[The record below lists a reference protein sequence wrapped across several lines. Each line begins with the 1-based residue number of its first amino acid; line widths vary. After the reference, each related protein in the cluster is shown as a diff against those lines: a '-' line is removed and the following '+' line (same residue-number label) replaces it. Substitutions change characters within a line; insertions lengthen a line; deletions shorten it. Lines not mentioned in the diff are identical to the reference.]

1 MMEIQTGKMKCWVQ
15 CIAELQCIPFRR
27 FQNCEVLRI
36 SDRMVDDGALYRTGY
51 DKYGFRINTSGQKGI
66 FSYGENFYYT
76 KSDRK
81 ILNGNPWSDFIGMPP
96 TIPVYDESHVGG
108 YGYGDVDRANSYG

>member
-1 MMEIQTGKMKCWVQ
+1 MM
-15 CIAELQCIPFRR
+15 
-27 FQNCEVLRI
+27 VLSI
-36 SDRMVDDGALYRTGY
+36 VLVT

-96 TIPVYDESHVGG
+96 TIPVYDDHMPE
-108 YGYGDVDRANSYG
+108 DTDMAM